1 MKGKKLCV
9 ALAGVFSVAA
19 CFGAFGLLRNVQ
31 KRVLSGN
38 ADAYLFENG
47 YSDSLIAGMSGLTK
61 RLLYEENAVF
71 ERASTMREGEE
82 VVPGVFL
89 QSELPGF
96 SHVLIVSDCTT
107 EKNYPKKILTYCWN
121 WTGDQAADD
130 ESVELVWSGGFIAL
144 PETALFEIH
153 GVGQIDINRS
163 HSVPGYDP
171 PYVEYENGTF
181 LVERGNDAITS
192 YSPGLG
198 VGHRF
203 AINDGLT
210 FTRTYASGACNTY
223 AIDPNNYRGC
233 FSITLIKY
241 SEREETNFAFATYTH
256 GVKRTLESF
265 SVAAKGTL

>member
-1 MKGKKLCV
+1 MKGKKLCIV
-9 ALAGVFSVAA
+9 LAGVFSVAA

-31 KRVLSGN
+31 NRVLSGN
-38 ADAYLFENG
+38 ADAYLLENG

-61 RLLYEENAVF
+61 RSLYEENAVF
-71 ERASTMREGEE
+71 ERALTMREGEE
-82 VVPGVFL
+82 VVSGVFL

-121 WTGDQAADD
+121 WTGEQTADD
-130 ESVELVWSGGFIAL
+130 ESVELVWSGEFIAL
-144 PETALFEIH
+144 PETALLEIY
-153 GVGQIDINRS
+153 GLGRIDESGS
-163 HSVPGYDP
+163 HSVFGSESPC
-171 PYVEYENGTF
+171 VAYESGSF
-181 LVERGNDAITS
+181 LIERGNNAITN
-192 YSPGLG
+192 YYPGFGLA
-198 VGHRF
+198 HRF
-203 AINDGLT
+203 AINDQLT
-210 FTRTYASGACNTY
+210 FTRTYASGAYNTY

-256 GVKRTLESF
+256 GVKRTMESF